1 MLASSVVATC
11 GGPPDPSAGTPPPT
25 GTVRVGVDRTAAVEG
40 FFTGEDRARLIVPS
54 GPVVAEW
61 PLGTTVADKDVPA
74 GDYILQAFT
83 VFMSD
88 TIVCATDPQTGKETN
103 CVQPTLQPGQI
114 CEILVT
120 VPPGGSV
127 ETTFTVVGEFNCR
140 LAPGVPQGSA

>member
-1 MLASSVVATC
+1 MLASALAVAC
-11 GGPPDPSAGTPPPT
+11 GGPTDPSPVPARPSGI
-25 GTVRVGVDRTAAVEG
+25 VRVAVDRTAAVEG
-40 FFTGEDRARLIVPS
+40 FFTGQDRARLIVP
-54 GPVVAEW
+54 GGATAADW
-61 PLGTTVADKDVPA
+61 PLGDVATDHSVPA

-88 TIVCATDPQTGKETN
+88 NIVCATDPQTGKETN

-127 ETTFTVVGEFNCR
+127 EATFTVVGQFNCR
-140 LAPGVPQGSA
+140 LAPAVPKASA